1 MKNGKRMASDRKADD
16 HFEKITAAIG
26 SLPEAIVIW
35 DEHDRLVYWNDTYR
49 ELCPVVADM
58 MIAGAYF
65 PDIVWES
72 IVRKQFIIEDS
83 PEEWYS
89 RRLEFHHRC
98 EGYMEQ
104 QLVTGQWVRMSER
117 RTPWGG
123 VISFRSD
130 LTPLKEQEIQ
140 LRAAKDQAEAATAM
154 KSHFLALISH
164 ELRTPMNGVL
174 GLAQTLIRSSLTSRQ
189 HSYVATIISSALALA
204 KLLDDILDVSRIE
217 RGQLQIETKPVALH
231 AAIDEIVHLFEAVAK
246 QKNLVLRART
256 DDGASDYA
264 LADPLRLRQILINL
278 VNNALK
284 FTAAGFVEIR
294 TETAGA
300 GRLRI
305 SVVDSGPGIAERDR
319 AALFQPF
326 SRIESRD
333 VKGLEGAGL
342 GLAICKQLAEAM
354 GGSIGMQGGPNGGS
368 VFALELCAAD
378 GPDIAPEPIVARHH
392 GETALNV
399 LVIDDDSV
407 NILVAQALLD
417 QMGHRAVVRQ
427 DGGSALAA
435 LDDESFDVILLDIAM
450 PGEDGISIA
459 KRIRARGREWSSVPI
474 LAMTAKVMAESVES
488 YRAAGMNGF
497 VPKPIIFDQLEH
509 VLSEIGAKKLPEK
522 LARMRHDIGVERC
535 RAILQESARVIGE
548 AREETDRYRAGASG
562 EPLAA
567 VLHRISPTA
576 ELLGFSS
583 LSSEA
588 LAVETQLSETRGRV
602 DLARLADLLAQ
613 SGDQLATWVG
623 EEAPASSADVPPRPR
638 RAAAK
643 RSARASR

>member
-1 MKNGKRMASDRKADD
+1 MAPDRNVDD
-16 HFEKITAAIG
+16 HFERITAAIG

-49 ELCPVVADM
+49 DLCPVVADM
-58 MIAGAYF
+58 MKVGVYF

-72 IVRKQFIIEDS
+72 IVRKQFIIQES

-204 KLLDDILDVSRIE
+204 QLLDDILDVSRIE

-231 AAIDEIVHLFEAVAK
+231 ATIDEIVHLFEAVAK
-246 QKNLVLRART
+246 QKNLVLRARM
-256 DDGASDYA
+256 DDSASAYA

-284 FTAAGFVEIR
+284 FTAAGFVEIH
-294 TETAGA
+294 TQSAGA

-305 SVVDSGPGIAERDR
+305 SVADSGPGVAERDR

-354 GGSIGMQGGPNGGS
+354 GGSIGMQAGPNGGS
-368 VFALELCAAD
+368 IFARGAQLKREDAA
-378 GPDIAPEPIVARHH
+378 A
-392 GETALNV
+392 
-399 LVIDDDSV
+399 
-407 NILVAQALLD
+407 
-417 QMGHRAVVRQ
+417 
-427 DGGSALAA
+427 
-435 LDDESFDVILLDIAM
+435 
-450 PGEDGISIA
+450 
-459 KRIRARGREWSSVPI
+459 IRAG
-474 LAMTAKVMAESVES
+474 
-488 YRAAGMNGF
+488 YRAA
-497 VPKPIIFDQLEH
+497 
-509 VLSEIGAKKLPEK
+509 A
-522 LARMRHDIGVERC
+522 RC
-535 RAILQESARVIGE
+535 R
-548 AREETDRYRAGASG
+548 
-562 EPLAA
+562 
-567 VLHRISPTA
+567 
-576 ELLGFSS
+576 
-583 LSSEA
+583 
-588 LAVETQLSETRGRV
+588 
-602 DLARLADLLAQ
+602 RL
-613 SGDQLATWVG
+613 
-623 EEAPASSADVPPRPR
+623 
-638 RAAAK
+638 
-643 RSARASR
+643 

>member
-1 MKNGKRMASDRKADD
+1 MASDRKPDD

-58 MIAGAYF
+58 MKVGAYF

-72 IVRKQFIIEDS
+72 IVRKQFIIQES

-174 GLAQTLIRSSLTSRQ
+174 GLAQTLSRSSLTSRQ

-256 DDGASDYA
+256 DDSASAYA

-294 TETAGA
+294 TQAAEA

-326 SRIESRD
+326 SRIESHD

-354 GGSIGMQGGPNGGS
+354 GGSIGMQGGANGGS
-368 VFALELCAAD
+368 IFALELGAAQ
-378 GPDIAPEPIVARHH
+378 GPDIVPEPIAARHK
-392 GETALNV
+392 GERALNV

-407 NILVAQALLD
+407 NILVAEALLE

-427 DGGSALAA
+427 DGVSALAA

-459 KRIRARGREWSSVPI
+459 KKIRARGREWSRVPI
-474 LAMTAKVMAESVES
+474 LAMTAKVMNESVES
-488 YRAAGMNGF
+488 YRAAGMNGV
-497 VPKPIIFDQLEH
+497 VPKPIIFDHLEH
-509 VLSEIGAKKLPEK
+509 VLAGIGAKKLPEK
-522 LARMRHDIGVERC
+522 LSRMRSDIGVERC

-548 AREETDRYRAGASG
+548 AREEARRYRAGAG
-562 EPLAA
+562 GGPLAA
-567 VLHRISPTA
+567 LLHRLSPTA
-576 ELLGFSS
+576 ELLGFSY

-588 LAVETQLSETRGRV
+588 LAVETQLNETRDRV
-602 DLARLADLLAQ
+602 DL
-613 SGDQLATWVG
+613 
-623 EEAPASSADVPPRPR
+623 
-638 RAAAK
+638 
-643 RSARASR
+643 

>member
-1 MKNGKRMASDRKADD
+1 
-16 HFEKITAAIG
+16 
-26 SLPEAIVIW
+26 
-35 DEHDRLVYWNDTYR
+35 
-49 ELCPVVADM
+49 
-58 MIAGAYF
+58 
-65 PDIVWES
+65 
-72 IVRKQFIIEDS
+72 
-83 PEEWYS
+83 
-89 RRLEFHHRC
+89 
-98 EGYMEQ
+98 
-104 QLVTGQWVRMSER
+104 MSER

-246 QKNLVLRART
+246 QKNLILRART

-509 VLSEIGAKKLPEK
+509 VLSEIGTKKLPEK

-567 VLHRISPTA
+567 VLHRIGPTA

-613 SGDQLATWVG
+613 SGDQLITWVG
-623 EEAPASSADVPPRPR
+623 EEAHGADIPPRPR